1 MAVVMVAGPQLVA
14 AIVLAT
20 GSSARRDSVFFLLG
34 AAAATTLGV
43 GLAYRLTGL
52 LKAGSMPWSANARL
66 EHAVD
71 FGIIALLCILGVK
84 VFRDRKGSGPPRWM
98 TRLETAT
105 PLFASKIGF
114 LLFALFPGDIISMAT
129 VGAFLAHHDAPG
141 WQCLVFVGFTVLLV
155 GLPLLF
161 LFLMG
166 RRAADLLPKAR
177 NWMAA
182 NSWIVSE
189 ILIGFFL
196 LMTVKSLLGR

>member
-1 MAVVMVAGPQLVA
+1 M
-14 AIVLAT
+14 LAT
-20 GSSARRDSVFFLLG
+20 GSSARRDSLFFMLG

-43 GLAYRLTGL
+43 TLAYRLTGL
-52 LKAGSMPWSANARL
+52 LKTSSLPWSASPRL
-66 EHAVD
+66 ERAVD
-71 FGIIALLCILGVK
+71 VAIVVLLLVLAVK
-84 VFRDRKGSGPPRWM
+84 VFRDRKSSGPPKWM

-114 LLFALFPGDIISMAT
+114 LLFALFPGDLISMAT
-129 VGAFLAHHDAPG
+129 VGAYLAHHDAAW

-161 LFLMG
+161 LLLLG
-166 RRAADLLPKAR
+166 NRAKELLPKAR

-189 ILIGFFL
+189 VLIGFFL
-196 LMTVKSLLGR
+196 LMTVKSLLGG